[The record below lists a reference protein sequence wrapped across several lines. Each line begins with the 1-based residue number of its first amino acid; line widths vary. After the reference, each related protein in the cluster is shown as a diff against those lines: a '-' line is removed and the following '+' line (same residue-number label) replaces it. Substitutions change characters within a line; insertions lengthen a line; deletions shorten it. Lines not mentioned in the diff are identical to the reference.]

1 SATVSV
7 RVNRPVAAD
16 DWVETD
22 GTNAV
27 TIHVLENDADPDGN
41 EHINYAGSVT
51 QISSPAHGTVT
62 FDVASNSFTY
72 TAAANFSGTD
82 SFQYIVTDDNG
93 AASLPAT
100 VFIRVNGPAAADDFA
115 IAHGNNSVTI
125 NVLENETDP
134 DGNQHINYVGSV
146 TQISSPAHG
155 TVTFEPA
162 TNSFTYTATAGFSGT
177 DSFQYLVT
185 DDAGAA
191 SMPATVR
198 VNVEVPAVIDF
209 RPVFQGPS
217 FSIDVRTLASH
228 PEGPSAL
235 ASFTVVTPP
244 QHGHLTVDTV
254 HWTITYVPDAGFSGT
269 DSYTLTV
276 TDVFGVVSN
285 IGTVSL

>member
-62 FDVASNSFTY
+62 FEVASNSFTY
-72 TAAANFSGTD
+72 TATASFCGTD
-82 SFQYIVTDDNG
+82 SFQYLVTDRYEERRV
-93 AASLPAT
+93 PET
-100 VFIRVNGPAAADDFA
+100 VVIRVNRRVAVDDFA

-125 NVLENETDP
+125 NVLENDADP

-185 DDAGAA
+185 D
-191 SMPATVR
+191 
-198 VNVEVPAVIDF
+198 
-209 RPVFQGPS
+209 
-217 FSIDVRTLASH
+217 
-228 PEGPSAL
+228 
-235 ASFTVVTPP
+235 
-244 QHGHLTVDTV
+244 
-254 HWTITYVPDAGFSGT
+254 
-269 DSYTLTV
+269 
-276 TDVFGVVSN
+276 
-285 IGTVSL
+285 